1 MFSLSWSDGYESRRY
16 MREVIINSLET
27 IEPYQRKITHG
38 GVEVGACGVAGVAV
52 GGGDVNRVVVV
63 EREHLLEGA

>member
-1 MFSLSWSDGYESRRY
+1 

-38 GVEVGACGVAGVAV
+38 GVEVGACGVGGVAV
-52 GGGDVNRVVVV
+52 GGG
-63 EREHLLEGA
+63 G